1 MSIFVNRMKWLK
13 SIWNDLLGSCVMI
26 KMKNENRLG
35 RVIFVDENR
44 LLVYIVMKGEY
55 WYESGW
61 YALERG
67 EVSVLRDLL

>member
-1 MSIFVNRMKWLK
+1 
-13 SIWNDLLGSCVMI
+13 MI

-61 YALERG
+61 ICIKN
-67 EVSVLRDLL
+67 EVK